1 MQAADIFVVLDN
13 VKFCKNEF
21 YNRNKFKNLSGNDE
35 WFTIT
40 VEKDAHKKNIKDV
53 VTADPRL
60 WRKKLLRKLE
70 LTFKEDFSE
79 IYSSNQLIDI
89 NMSSIEYC
97 RKKLNIETPMVFAS
111 SLNIEGTSTE
121 RLVNICTELNA
132 TKYLSGPNGVQYL
145 EEKLFGDNTII
156 KDGVKIID
164 QSTKIV
170 NTIFLALFI
179 SISPSTIAEIRNRAA
194 SLVKKGTSS
203 DSVSMYLI
211 FNFKILL
218 LETFIWF
225 KTFCIASATELE
237 ELKASLMTK

>member
-1 MQAADIFVVLDN
+1 MIVTIHQPIHFPYLGFFQKMQAADIFVVLDN

-145 EEKLFGDNTII
+145 EEKLFGDI
-156 KDGVKIID
+156 KVEYHKPNVKNYY
-164 QSTKIV
+164 STLY
-170 NTIFLALFI
+170 NLNN
-179 SISPSTIAEIRNRAA
+179 E
-194 SLVKKGTSS
+194 
-203 DSVSMYLI
+203 
-211 FNFKILL
+211 
-218 LETFIWF
+218 
-225 KTFCIASATELE
+225 
-237 ELKASLMTK
+237 